1 MFLEI
6 LLNHKFIAHTIIV
19 YKELSI
25 NTLPVDYFIMI
36 CFLLIYLFFLFFPS
50 CYDEAYLVVVYIF
63 SISHCIV
70 TRFGKIK
77 FLDVIQGV
85 IEIRDQILTTSYW
98 RHVKLG
104 KNI

>member
-1 MFLEI
+1 
-6 LLNHKFIAHTIIV
+6 
-19 YKELSI
+19 
-25 NTLPVDYFIMI
+25 MI
-36 CFLLIYLFFLFFPS
+36 FFLLIYLFFLFFPS
-50 CYDEAYLVVVYIF
+50 CYDEA

-98 RHVKLG
+98 RHVELG